1 MRKKI
6 LSLGLAALIG
16 TSSIIIPITQ
26 EKAYANA
33 DLEKKKADIQ
43 NERSGIDSNIQEK
56 QGQLSELEQK
66 EKSLN
71 NEIERLDKQ
80 TADTNEKIRERQA
93 EIEAAKQKIEEL
105 KVQIEEV
112 KERIKKR
119 NLLLEDRVRSLQES
133 GGVVSYLDVLL
144 GAQDFGDLVTRVS
157 AVTTIV
163 DADKEII
170 KAHEEDKKLLEQSE
184 AELSSQL
191 QKLETALTELESLKQ
206 QLAKQAK
213 EKEGL
218 IKQVKAQHQETE
230 AAIYELEDEAAFL
243 KEQEAAIQKE
253 MERQK
258 QLEEQRKREAA
269 EAAARAKQEA
279 EAAAAAKAA
288 AKAAAAKKPA
298 ASSSNES
305 AAPAPAPAPAPEPAP
320 APAVTGGKFMWP
332 AQGTFTSGYGHRW
345 GKLHAGI
352 DIANR
357 ASNVPVVAAA
367 AGTVIRSYYSSS
379 YGNCVFISHNI
390 DGKVYTTV
398 YAHLDARHVSSGQ
411 SVSKGQQLGFMGN
424 TGRSTG
430 KHLHFEIHD
439 GAWKNPVN
447 PMQFLQ

>member
-16 TSSIIIPITQ
+16 TSSVIIPITQ

-43 NERSGIDSNIQEK
+43 NERSGVDSNIQEK
-56 QGQLSELEQK
+56 QGELSKLEEK

-71 NEIERLDKQ
+71 NEIEKLDKQ

-93 EIEAAKQKIEEL
+93 EIDETKQKIEEL
-105 KVQIEEV
+105 KVQIAEV

-163 DADKEII
+163 EADKEII

-191 QKLETALTELESLKQ
+191 QKLETALTELEALKQ
-206 QLAKQAK
+206 QLKQQAA
-213 EKEGL
+213 EKGKL
-218 IKQVKAQHQETE
+218 IEQVKAQHQETE
-230 AAIYELEDEAAFL
+230 AAIYELEDESAFL

-253 MERQK
+253 LERQK
-258 QLEEQRKREAA
+258 QAEEQRKREAA

-279 EAAAAAKAA
+279 DAQAAAAKAA
-288 AKAAAAKKPA
+288 ASKPA
-298 ASSSNES
+298 AASSNSSSNES
-305 AAPAPAPAPAPEPAP
+305 SAPAPEPEPAP

-332 AQGTFTSGYGHRW
+332 AQGTFTSPYGHRW

-352 DIANR
+352 DIANA
-357 ASNVPVVAAA
+357 ASNVPVVASA

-398 YAHLDARHVSSGQ
+398 YAHLEARHVSSGQ

>member
-16 TSSIIIPITQ
+16 TSSVIIPITQ
-26 EKAYANA
+26 EKAYAND

-43 NERSGIDSNIQEK
+43 NERSGVDSNIQEK
-56 QGQLSELEQK
+56 QGELSKLEEK

-71 NEIERLDKQ
+71 SEIEKLDKQ

-93 EIEAAKQKIEEL
+93 EIDETKQKIDEL
-105 KVQIEEV
+105 KVQIAEV

-191 QKLETALTELESLKQ
+191 QKLETALTELETLKQ
-206 QLAKQAK
+206 QLKQQAA
-213 EKEGL
+213 EKGKL
-218 IKQVKAQHQETE
+218 IEQVKAQHQETE
-230 AAIYELEDEAAFL
+230 AAIYELEDESAFL

-258 QLEEQRKREAA
+258 QAEEQRKREAA

-279 EAAAAAKAA
+279 DAQA
-288 AKAAAAKKPA
+288 AAAAKKPA
-298 ASSSNES
+298 AASSNSSSNES
-305 AAPAPAPAPAPEPAP
+305 SAPAPEPAP
-320 APAVTGGKFMWP
+320 APAVTGGMFMWP
-332 AQGTFTSGYGHRW
+332 AQGTFTSGYGTRW

-398 YAHLDARHVSSGQ
+398 YAHLEARNVSSGQ
-411 SVSKGQQLGFMGN
+411 SVSKGQQLGIMGN

-439 GAWKNPVN
+439 GAWKNPVD

>member
-6 LSLGLAALIG
+6 LSLGLATLIG

-43 NERSGIDSNIQEK
+43 NERSGVDSSIQEK
-56 QGQLSELEQK
+56 QGELSELETK

-71 NEIERLDKQ
+71 NEIEKLDLQ
-80 TADTNEKIRERQA
+80 TADTNEKIRQRQT
-93 EIEAAKQKIEEL
+93 EIDDAKQKIEEL

-112 KERIKKR
+112 KERIEKR
-119 NLLLEDRVRSLQES
+119 NLLLKDRVRSLQES

-163 DADKEII
+163 EADKGII

-184 AELSSQL
+184 ADLSSEL
-191 QKLETALTELESLKQ
+191 KKLETALTELESLKQ
-206 QLAKQAK
+206 QLEVQAA
-213 EKEGL
+213 EKNKL
-218 IKQVKAQHQETE
+218 IEQVKAQHQETE

-258 QLEEQRKREAA
+258 QAEEQRKRAAA
-269 EAAARAKQEA
+269 EAAAQ
-279 EAAAAAKAA
+279 AAAE
-288 AKAAAAKKPA
+288 AKAAAAKKSTAPSN
-298 ASSSNES
+298 SSSGGSSSSAPTES
-305 AAPAPAPAPAPEPAP
+305 STPP
-320 APAVTGGKFMWP
+320 PAVTGGKFMWP

-357 ASNVPVVAAA
+357 ASNVPVVASA

-379 YGNCVFISHNI
+379 YGNVVFISHNI
-390 DGKVYTTV
+390 DGKVYTTL
-398 YAHLDARHVSSGQ
+398 YAHLEARHVSSGQ

-430 KHLHFEIHD
+430 KHLHFEIHN

-447 PMQFLQ
+447 PMNFLQ